1 MGKTTRLWSIGF
13 FVTVFL
19 VVLYFS
25 VGVQAA
31 DKKEIVIGTPLPV
44 TGIASQE
51 GNEERW
57 AYEEAVADINAKGGI
72 FVKQYNKKLPVKL
85 VVADME
91 SDPGKGAAA
100 VERLVKIDKCD
111 LLLSSFAA
119 NFVMPT
125 AIAAEKFK
133 IYYHGN
139 TCFPVVWRG
148 AHLKW
153 STIHFFELDKGAEVP
168 FEVLKSMAPADR
180 PTKFALLMEDTAD
193 GRAFGGGLAEAAK
206 KFGWD
211 ILLNEPLGVGA
222 KDYSAQILKLKSKG
236 IDGAI
241 LFAAGADCVT
251 FVRQMK
257 EAGLNLKYLHGYKGT
272 WSTDF
277 SNALGKDA
285 DYILADGFWS
295 EDYAFPGAKE
305 LGARYFKKFGK
316 RSTSIGLYYADCQ
329 ILWEAI
335 EKAGTLDSAKVKQAV
350 MTNTFKGTTMGDV
363 KYQADG
369 TAIFP
374 CAAFQ
379 WMGGQLKTV
388 RPVEQSKGYTVKVA
402 PPWDKR

>member
-1 MGKTTRLWSIGF
+1 MVKLRGTWLVGLAVLVALTF
-13 FVTVFL
+13 F
-19 VVLYFS
+19 FS
-25 VGVQAA
+25 PAGLQGA

-44 TGIASQE
+44 TGVASQE

-72 FVKQYNKKLPVKL
+72 FVKEYNKKLPVKL
-85 VVADME
+85 IVADIE
-91 SDPGKGAAA
+91 SDPGKGAGA
-100 VERLVKIDKCD
+100 VERLVKIDKVD

-148 AHLKW
+148 AKLKW
-153 STIHFFELDKGAEVP
+153 STMFFFELDKGAEVP
-168 FEVLKSMAPADR
+168 YQILDTIPAAQR
-180 PTKFALLMEDTAD
+180 PKKFALLMEDTAD

-206 KFGWD
+206 KYNWE
-211 ILLNEPLGVGA
+211 IVLNEPLGVGA

-241 LFAAGADCVT
+241 LFAAGGDCVT

-272 WSTDF
+272 WNGDF
-277 SNALGKDA
+277 WKALGKDA
-285 DYILADGFWS
+285 NYILCDGFWS
-295 EDYAFPGAKE
+295 EDWPYPGGKE
-305 LGARYFKKFGK
+305 LGERYFKKFGK
-316 RSTSIGLYYADCQ
+316 RSVAIGLYYASCQ

-335 EKAGTLDSAKVKQAV
+335 EKAGSVDSAKVKDAV
-350 MTNTFKGTTMGDV
+350 MTNTFKGTVMGDV
-363 KYQADG
+363 KYNPDG

-379 WMGGQLKTV
+379 WWDGLQKTV
-388 RPVEQSKGYTVKVA
+388 YPFERSAGYKVKVA

>member
-1 MGKTTRLWSIGF
+1 MVKLRSTWLVGLLVLVALAF
-13 FVTVFL
+13 F
-19 VVLYFS
+19 FS
-25 VGVQAA
+25 PAGLQAA
-31 DKKEIVIGTPLPV
+31 GKKEIVIGTPLPV
-44 TGIASQE
+44 TGVASQE

-57 AYEEAVADINAKGGI
+57 AYEQAVADINAKGGI

-85 VVADME
+85 IVADIE
-91 SDPGKGAAA
+91 SDPGKGAGA
-100 VERLVKIDKCD
+100 VERLVKIDHVD

-148 AHLKW
+148 AKLNW
-153 STIHFFELDKGAEVP
+153 STMFFFELDKGAEVP
-168 FEVLKSMAPADR
+168 YKVLDTIPAAKR

-206 KFGWD
+206 KYNWE
-211 ILLNEPLGVGA
+211 IVLNEPLGVAA
-222 KDYSAQILKLKSKG
+222 KDYSSQILKLKSKG
-236 IDGAI
+236 VDGAI
-241 LFAAGADCVT
+241 LFAAGGDCVT

-272 WSTDF
+272 WNTDF
-277 SNALGKDA
+277 WNALGKDA
-285 DYILADGFWS
+285 NYILADGFWS
-295 EDYAFPGAKE
+295 ENWGFPGGKE
-305 LGARYFKKFGK
+305 LGERYFKKFHK
-316 RSTSIGLYYADCQ
+316 RSVSIGLYYASCQ

-335 EKAGTLDSAKVKQAV
+335 QKAGSVDSAKVKQAV

-363 KYQADG
+363 KYNPDG

-374 CAAFQ
+374 LPGFQ
-379 WMGGQLKTV
+379 WWEGELKTV
-388 RPVEQSKGYTVKVA
+388 YPFERSGGWKVKVA

>member
-1 MGKTTRLWSIGF
+1 MVKLRDAWLVGLFVLVALACF
-13 FVTVFL
+13 FSPAGL
-19 VVLYFS
+19 
-25 VGVQAA
+25 QAA
-31 DKKEIVIGTPLPV
+31 EKKEIVIGTPLPV
-44 TGIASQE
+44 TGVASQE
-51 GNEERW
+51 GNEEKW

-91 SDPGKGAAA
+91 SDPGKGAGA
-100 VERLVKIDKCD
+100 VERLVKIDKVD

-153 STIHFFELDKGAEVP
+153 STVFFFELDKGAEIP
-168 FEVLKSMAPADR
+168 YEVLDTIPAAER
-180 PTKFALLMEDTAD
+180 PKNFALLMEDTAD
-193 GRAFGGGLAEAAK
+193 GRAFGGGLAEAGKAHK
-206 KFGWD
+206 WE
-211 ILLNEPLGVGA
+211 IALNEPLGVGA

-241 LFAAGADCVT
+241 LFASGGDCVT

-272 WSTDF
+272 WNGDF
-277 SNALGKDA
+277 WKALSKDA
-285 DYILADGFWS
+285 NYILCDGFWS
-295 EDYAFPGAKE
+295 EDWPYPKGKE
-305 LGARYFKKFGK
+305 IGERYSKKFGK
-316 RSTSIGLYYADCQ
+316 RSVAIGLYYASCQ

-335 EKAGTLDSAKVKQAV
+335 EKAGSVDSAKVKDAV
-350 MTNTFKGTTMGDV
+350 MTTNFKGTVMGDV
-363 KYQADG
+363 KYNPDG

-379 WMGGQLKTV
+379 WQDGLQKTV
-388 RPVEQSKGYTVKVA
+388 YPFERSAGYKVKVA

>member
-1 MGKTTRLWSIGF
+1 MRKARDLWCIG
-13 FVTVFL
+13 VFL
-19 VVLYFS
+19 MVLMALFCLS
-25 VGVQAA
+25 TDVQAA

-51 GNEERW
+51 GSEERW
-57 AYEEAVADINAKGGI
+57 AYEEAVADLNAKGGI
-72 FVKQYNKKLPVKL
+72 FVKQYNKKLPVRL
-85 VVADME
+85 VIADIE
-91 SDPGKGAAA
+91 SDPGKAAAA

-125 AIAAEKFK
+125 AVAAEKFK

-139 TCFPVVWRG
+139 TCFPVIWRG
-148 AHLKW
+148 AKLKW

-168 FEVLKSMAPADR
+168 FEILKSMPEGDR

-206 KFGWD
+206 KFNWE
-211 ILLNEPLGVGA
+211 IVLNEPLGVGA

-241 LFAAGADCVT
+241 LFAAGGDCVT

-272 WSTDF
+272 WSSDF

-285 DYILADGFWS
+285 NYILADGFWS

-316 RSTSIGLYYADCQ
+316 KSTSIGLYYADCQ
-329 ILWEAI
+329 ILWQAI
-335 EKAGTLDSAKVKQAV
+335 EKAGTLDGAKVKQAV
-350 MTNTFKGTTMGDV
+350 MTETFKGTTMGDV
-363 KYQADG
+363 KYQPDG
-369 TAIFP
+369 TAIFQ

-379 WMGGQLKTV
+379 WIDGQLKTV
-388 RPVEQSKGYTVKVA
+388 RPLEQSKGYKVKVA

>member
-1 MGKTTRLWSIGF
+1 MKKARDLWCIGLF
-13 FVTVFL
+13 LTAFVAFL
-19 VVLYFS
+19 SLS
-25 VGVQAA
+25 VSLQAA
-31 DKKEIVIGTPLPV
+31 DKKEIIIGTPLPV
-44 TGIASQE
+44 TGGASQE
-51 GNEERW
+51 GAEERW
-57 AYEEAVADINAKGGI
+57 AYEEAVADLNAKGGV
-72 FVKQYNKKLPVKL
+72 FVKQYNKKLPVRL
-85 VVADME
+85 VIADIE
-91 SDPGKGAAA
+91 SDPGKAAAA
-100 VERLVKIDKCD
+100 VERLVKIDKSD

-125 AIAAEKFK
+125 AVAAEKFK

-139 TCFPVVWRG
+139 TCFPVIWRG
-148 AHLKW
+148 AKLKW
-153 STIHFFELDKGAEVP
+153 STIHFFELDKGAELP
-168 FEVLKSMAPADR
+168 FEILKSMPEADR

-206 KFGWD
+206 KFNWE
-211 ILLNEPLGVGA
+211 IILNEPLGVGA

-241 LFAAGADCVT
+241 LFAAGGDCVT

-272 WSTDF
+272 WSSDF
-277 SNALGKDA
+277 ANALGKDA
-285 DYILADGFWS
+285 NYILADGFWS

-316 RSTSIGLYYADCQ
+316 KSTSIGLYYADCQ

-379 WMGGQLKTV
+379 WSEGQLRTV
-388 RPVEQSKGYTVKVA
+388 RPLEQSKGYKVKVA

>member
-1 MGKTTRLWSIGF
+1 MGKARGLWCIGL
-13 FVTVFL
+13 FL
-19 VVLYFS
+19 TAFLAVLCVS
-25 VGVQAA
+25 AGLQAA

-57 AYEEAVADINAKGGI
+57 AYEEAVADLNAKGGI

-85 VVADME
+85 VVADIE
-91 SDPGKGAAA
+91 SDPGKAAAA
-100 VERLVKIDKCD
+100 VERLVKIDRCD

-125 AIAAEKFK
+125 AVAAEKFK

-148 AHLKW
+148 AKLKW

-168 FEVLKSMAPADR
+168 FEILKSMPAADR

-206 KFGWD
+206 KFNWE
-211 ILLNEPLGVGA
+211 IILNEPLGVGA

-241 LFAAGADCVT
+241 LFAAGGDCVT

-272 WSTDF
+272 WSSDF
-277 SNALGKDA
+277 ANALGKDA
-285 DYILADGFWS
+285 NYILADGFWS
-295 EDYAFPGAKE
+295 EDWGYPKAKE
-305 LGARYFKKFGK
+305 LGERYFKKFGK
-316 RSTSIGLYYADCQ
+316 KSTSIGLYYADCQ

-350 MTNTFKGTTMGDV
+350 MTTTFKGTTMGDV

-374 CAAFQ
+374 LGGFQ
-379 WMGGQLKTV
+379 WYEGQLKTV
-388 RPVEQSKGYTVKVA
+388 YPFERSGGYKVKVA